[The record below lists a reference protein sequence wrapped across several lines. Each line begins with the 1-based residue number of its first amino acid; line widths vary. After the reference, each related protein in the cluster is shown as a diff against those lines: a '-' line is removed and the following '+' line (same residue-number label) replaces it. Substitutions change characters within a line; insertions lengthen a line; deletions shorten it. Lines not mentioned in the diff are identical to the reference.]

1 MSTRNIVPRSNGEGK
16 LGTSTIRWGEG
27 HFNSVLKRGG
37 YQTAVEFL
45 NLPSIYSS
53 FSLVRDGNGN
63 VTSVRYYG
71 PGAVLIGTATM
82 AYNVSNNVTSVS
94 DGTKTITFTYD
105 GSGNITGGTV
115 S

>member
-1 MSTRNIVPRSNGEGK
+1 MSTRNIIPRNNAEGS
-16 LGTSTIRWGEG
+16 LGLPSRKWNEG

-53 FSLVRDGNGN
+53 FSLARDGN
-63 VTSVRYYG
+63 
-71 PGAVLIGTATM
+71 
-82 AYNVSNNVTSVS
+82 NNVTSVQYRDAS
-94 DGTKTITFTYD
+94 SNIIGTATITYDENNNATSVTDGTKTITFSYD

-115 S
+115 A